1 MRRRLEHKPAVG
13 APTTAVTKCDAWRE
27 VLTRNRTVAD
37 AYRAGDLLGSMLR
50 SSTLRT
56 RATPAS
62 CDPGAV
68 RLDCSSCPQDLSP
81 GRQTLRPR
89 GPHDYE
95 VRSLSRLCRKPLRT
109 GLVESLRSKEVLHGA
124 RQQVDLQAL
133 CARAGDLDGGL
144 ER

>member
-1 MRRRLEHKPAVG
+1 
-13 APTTAVTKCDAWRE
+13 
-27 VLTRNRTVAD
+27 VAD

-56 RATPAS
+56 RATLAS

-81 GRQTLRPR
+81 GRQTLRAR

-95 VRSLSRLCRKPLRT
+95 VGSLSRLPKASPNR
-109 GLVESLRSKEVLHGA
+109 LVESLCSKEVLRGA